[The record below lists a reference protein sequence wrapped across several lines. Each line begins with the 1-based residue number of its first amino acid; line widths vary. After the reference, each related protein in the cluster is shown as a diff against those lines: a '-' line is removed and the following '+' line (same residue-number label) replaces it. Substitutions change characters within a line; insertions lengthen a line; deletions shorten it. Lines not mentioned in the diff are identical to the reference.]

1 MKTTLKVIATLL
13 LILLLAGIVSYG
25 YLLTLSPQM
34 EGKIEL
40 KNLQDSVNV
49 YFDKYGIPHIYA
61 QSEPDA
67 YRALGYLHAQERL
80 FQMEMIRRVASGRLS
95 EILGKDFIQTDKLFR
110 TLGIN
115 QFAEKTADTYFATD
129 ALPYQKAALA
139 YLDGINQFIESGK
152 TPIEFTI
159 LNIPK
164 EKFTPKDCYLVTA
177 YMAFGFAQAFMTD
190 PLLTKIYEK
199 LGKDYYDALLVHSDS
214 TVLKIP
220 VMQSKGAKLDYHSA
234 SLKSSPKYASEL
246 GELASLTAQIT
257 DLLPVP
263 LLHGS
268 NSWIISG
275 AKSKSGKPLLSND
288 AHIGYA
294 QPAVW
299 FEAHLEYPT
308 MSFYGNFL
316 AGFPFGIIGHNR
328 IAGWGLTM
336 FENDDI
342 DFYREKINPE
352 QTNQVWYKGSWVD
365 LEIRNEVIKV
375 KNEAD
380 VKFQVRSSKHGAII
394 NDVVK
399 EAGEL
404 NSAPVS
410 VWWTMLQN
418 PTNALQAIYKLMHAQ
433 SLNEAQKAV
442 SLIDAPGLNVMY
454 ANQNGDIAWWAAAKL
469 PKRPTHVNSMLILDG
484 ASGKDEAEGYHPFVE
499 NPQNINPHQGYLYS
513 ANNQPEMVNDVLY
526 SGYYLTD
533 DRARRIVQLL
543 ESRREKWDM
552 KALEETINDVTSAS
566 AAEQIKLF
574 FNIIES
580 DEPAQTQL
588 FQHPSIELLKKWK
601 GNYDK
606 EEIAPTIYAKWLYF
620 ITEGI
625 FLDELGERDFNTLQ
639 KTHLLLFTLP
649 KIFNNPHAVWWDN
662 IASKEMKESR
672 KEILVQAFNNAIKT
686 LESQLDTD
694 VSNWQ
699 WGRVHLLEHIHTL
712 GRQKPLNYLFNVGT
726 FSMNGGAEVINN
738 IKSLLSKEKIQK
750 VTAGPSKRILI
761 DFADIENAQ
770 SVLPTG
776 QSGYF
781 LSKHYDDQASLY
793 NEGKFRKMLMNE
805 KEILANK
812 KSTLVFEKAKEK

>member
-13 LILLLAGIVSYG
+13 LIFLLAGIVLYG
-25 YLLTLSPQM
+25 YLLTLKPQM
-34 EGKIEL
+34 GGKIEL

-61 QSEPDA
+61 QNEPDA

-80 FQMEMIRRVASGRLS
+80 FQMEMILRVASGRLS
-95 EILGKDFIQTDKLFR
+95 EILGRDFIQTDKFFR

-115 QFAEKTADTYFATD
+115 QFAEKTAATYLATD

-139 YLDGINQFIESGK
+139 YLDGINQFIENGK
-152 TPIEFTI
+152 TPIEFTL

-164 EKFTPKDCYLVTA
+164 EKFTPQDCYLVTA

-199 LGKDYYDALLVHSDS
+199 LGKDYYDDLLVHSDS

-220 VMQSKGAKLDYHSA
+220 VMQSKGVKLDYHSA
-234 SLKSSPKYASEL
+234 SLKKPLKDASEL
-246 GELASLTAQIT
+246 GELASLAAQIT

-299 FEAHLEYPT
+299 FEAHLEYPN

-328 IAGWGLTM
+328 TAGWGLTM

-352 QTNQVWYKGSWVD
+352 QSNQVWYKGSWVD
-365 LEIRNEVIKV
+365 LEIRNEVVKV

-394 NDVVK
+394 NDVIK
-399 EAGEL
+399 EVGEL
-404 NSAPVS
+404 NSAPVA

-484 ASGKDEAEGYHPFVE
+484 ASGKDEAEGYHYFVE
-499 NPQNINPHQGYLYS
+499 NPQNINPNQGYLYS

-588 FQHPSIELLKKWK
+588 FQHPSIDILKKWK
-601 GNYDK
+601 GNYNK
-606 EEIAPTIYAKWLYF
+606 EEIAPTIYTKWLYF

-662 IASKEMKESR
+662 IASKEIKESR
-672 KEILVQAFNNAIKT
+672 KEILIQSFNNAIKT

-699 WGRVHLLEHIHTL
+699 WGRVHLLEHIHPL

-761 DFADIENAQ
+761 DLADIENAQ

-781 LSKHYDDQASLY
+781 LSKHYDDQTSLY

-812 KSTLVFEKAKEK
+812 KSTLIFQKVKEK